1 MTEHSVATTTQRR
14 RDDVAR
20 VASSAA
26 LLGASAAV
34 ALRRDVDPLESQV
47 FRFLNRLPRAA
58 ALPLTIIMQAG
69 ALGASYVAAGLAL
82 ATGRRRLARDLALG
96 GTLSWTL
103 AKGVKALVARERP
116 ARLLDDVRVH
126 GAEATGLGYPSG
138 HAAVSATLATV
149 ASPYL
154 TPWPRRLAWVIA
166 GLVSLSRVYVGAHLP
181 VDIVG
186 GVPLGVMVGA
196 GLRLLWGVLG
206 GRHFARPDQTEP
218 LAAEQL

>member
-1 MTEHSVATTTQRR
+1 
-14 RDDVAR
+14 
-20 VASSAA
+20 
-26 LLGASAAV
+26 
-34 ALRRDVDPLESQV
+34 
-47 FRFLNRLPRAA
+47 
-58 ALPLTIIMQAG
+58 MQAG

-196 GLRLLWGVLG
+196 GLRLLWGVPG
-206 GRHFARPDQTEP
+206 GQTDQAET
-218 LAAEQL
+218 LAAEDL